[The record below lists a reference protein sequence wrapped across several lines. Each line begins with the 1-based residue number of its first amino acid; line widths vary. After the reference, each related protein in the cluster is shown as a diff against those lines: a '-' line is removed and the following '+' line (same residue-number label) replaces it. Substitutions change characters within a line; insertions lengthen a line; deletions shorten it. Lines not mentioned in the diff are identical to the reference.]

1 MQFSAV
7 GSGAELPRNS
17 NGYVCDLPGIN
28 FCFKDEC
35 LLWVGVIYYGKMYLL
50 SIVKEGNS
58 YAGQFGGKFLRTYFY
73 P

>member
-1 MQFSAV
+1 MFNGRFRYFLGMQFSAV

-50 SIVKEGNS
+50 SN
-58 YAGQFGGKFLRTYFY
+58 YQLYQML
-73 P
+73 